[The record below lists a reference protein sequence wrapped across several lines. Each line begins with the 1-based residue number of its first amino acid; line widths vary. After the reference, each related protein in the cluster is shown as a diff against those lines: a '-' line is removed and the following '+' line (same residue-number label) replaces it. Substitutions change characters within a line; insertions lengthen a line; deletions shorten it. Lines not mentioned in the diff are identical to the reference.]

1 MLRGRSGVIM
11 SKNDEKY
18 KNIEDIQHLK
28 QLCNSESESF
38 ERNWEYM
45 ESYYHHLDSQNLE
58 MIPIN
63 CRILENGYEDIQLPF
78 NILDSD
84 TFILEGNDDEI
95 FVIVPLLYN
104 YDYGPETDA
113 EGEAELGMY
122 SYVDYEDPCIEE
134 YKSVSLIKVDYE
146 SLSKLEL
153 FLKNKKK
160 LYIYDVVPYE
170 NYADGWPNIRF
181 MGQFSLCDVPFRD
194 DNIKNSWI
202 LPVINMDE
210 NSSYEYLKP
219 IDLSNKFKE
228 DIYPLS
234 EINIYEKNEV
244 TVYVRVAKDIE
255 EESDGSITLEV
266 LTAKMLDYI
275 DRYFKVNNNEEDWID
290 YIYTPY
296 MCSIVIDT
304 ENESLKKELLNYQ
317 ETFGEIKIGKYDGEK
332 SKEGTIPATMI
343 FAASPLKKDQ
353 IYIEGEGVINIT
365 GTDIERRIID
375 CENKAQEIINGRE
388 ESEEGL
394 VECKFKTI
402 IEKYKSYKERKVD
415 IYCVGNA
422 NMIVCRNSSFQFIY
436 DFGIPIEKDLSKSKV
451 KQNYYDII
459 NTNDYSGVKYI
470 IISHLHGDH
479 FNGLFL
485 LNDIFW
491 EKPHFFI
498 MPYEYN
504 YLDINSKRL
513 LAYLIK
519 KKQVIF
525 VSGRDECLFVD
536 GEYKVFVGTGIGK
549 TRNEIINNSSI
560 IIQLKDTL
568 LTADCSCLAWP
579 DEYGKVDGKYQE
591 FKYIVGP
598 HHFGVNSICDENQN
612 SIITNVVNDDTKIY
626 FCVGENTHH
635 HPEKDQLKYLWD
647 ITNNIELTNK
657 YLIEDSTTNSCKAGS
672 EIVRRP
678 LKIITLDES

>member
-1 MLRGRSGVIM
+1 M

-18 KNIEDIQHLK
+18 KNIGDIQHLK

-58 MIPIN
+58 MIPIM
-63 CRILENGYEDIQLPF
+63 CRIHENGYEDIQLPF

-134 YKSVSLIKVDYE
+134 YQNVSLIKVDYE
-146 SLSKLEL
+146 SLSKIEL

-234 EINIYEKNEV
+234 EVNLQGRKEV
-244 TVYVRVAKDIE
+244 TVYARVAKDIE
-255 EESDGSITLEV
+255 ENEEKPGGSITLEV
-266 LTAKMLDYI
+266 LTDKMLNYMDL
-275 DRYFKVNNNEEDWID
+275 YFKVSSEDEDWID

-296 MCSIVIDT
+296 MCSIVIDD
-304 ENESLKKELLNYQ
+304 KKELIREDLLKYN
-317 ETFGEIKIGKYDGEK
+317 EKFCKIKVGKCDGEK
-332 SKEGTIPATMI
+332 CKEGAIPATMI

-353 IYIEGEGVINIT
+353 IYIKEGYVINIT
-365 GTDIERRIID
+365 GTDIETRIKD
-375 CENKAQEIINGRE
+375 CENKVQEIINGRGKSE
-388 ESEEGL
+388 ESL
-394 VECKFKTI
+394 VKCKFKTI

-436 DFGIPIEKDLSKSKV
+436 DFGIPIQKDLVKSKV

-459 NTNDYSGVKYI
+459 NTNDYSNVEYI
-470 IISHLHGDH
+470 VISHLHRDH

-491 EKPHFFI
+491 EKPHIFI
-498 MPYEYN
+498 MPYEYYN
-504 YLDINSKRL
+504 LDINSKRL

-525 VSGRDECLFVD
+525 VSGSDKCFYKD
-536 GEYKVFVGTGIGK
+536 GTYKVFRGKGTNLND
-549 TRNEIINNSSI
+549 TSI

-579 DEYGKVDGKYQE
+579 DGYGKVNGKYQE

-598 HHFGVNSICDENQN
+598 HHFGVNSICDDNQN

-647 ITNNIELTNK
+647 ITNNIKLTNK
-657 YLIEDSTTNSCKAGS
+657 YLIKDSATNSCKAGK
-672 EIVRRP
+672 EIIKNS
-678 LKIITLDES
+678 LGIITLDES

>member
-1 MLRGRSGVIM
+1 M
-11 SKNDEKY
+11 
-18 KNIEDIQHLK
+18 
-28 QLCNSESESF
+28 
-38 ERNWEYM
+38 
-45 ESYYHHLDSQNLE
+45 
-58 MIPIN
+58 
-63 CRILENGYEDIQLPF
+63 
-78 NILDSD
+78 
-84 TFILEGNDDEI
+84 
-95 FVIVPLLYN
+95 
-104 YDYGPETDA
+104 
-113 EGEAELGMY
+113 
-122 SYVDYEDPCIEE
+122 
-134 YKSVSLIKVDYE
+134 
-146 SLSKLEL
+146 
-153 FLKNKKK
+153 
-160 LYIYDVVPYE
+160 
-170 NYADGWPNIRF
+170 
-181 MGQFSLCDVPFRD
+181 
-194 DNIKNSWI
+194 
-202 LPVINMDE
+202 
-210 NSSYEYLKP
+210 
-219 IDLSNKFKE
+219 
-228 DIYPLS
+228 
-234 EINIYEKNEV
+234 
-244 TVYVRVAKDIE
+244 
-255 EESDGSITLEV
+255 
-266 LTAKMLDYI
+266 
-275 DRYFKVNNNEEDWID
+275 
-290 YIYTPY
+290 
-296 MCSIVIDT
+296 
-304 ENESLKKELLNYQ
+304 
-317 ETFGEIKIGKYDGEK
+317 
-332 SKEGTIPATMI
+332 
-343 FAASPLKKDQ
+343 
-353 IYIEGEGVINIT
+353 
-365 GTDIERRIID
+365 
-375 CENKAQEIINGRE
+375 
-388 ESEEGL
+388 
-394 VECKFKTI
+394 
-402 IEKYKSYKERKVD
+402 
-415 IYCVGNA
+415 
-422 NMIVCRNSSFQFIY
+422 
-436 DFGIPIEKDLSKSKV
+436 
-451 KQNYYDII
+451 
-459 NTNDYSGVKYI
+459 KYI

>member
-1 MLRGRSGVIM
+1 M

-18 KNIEDIQHLK
+18 KKIEDIQQLK

-78 NILDSD
+78 NILNSN

-194 DNIKNSWI
+194 DNIDDSWI

-266 LTAKMLDYI
+266 LTDKMLDYI
-275 DRYFKVNNNEEDWID
+275 DRYFKVSNNEEDWID

-317 ETFGEIKIGKYDGEK
+317 KTFGEIKMGKYDGEK

-353 IYIEGEGVINIT
+353 IYMKGVV
-365 GTDIERRIID
+365 DISNSSIKRKISS
-375 CENKAQEIINGRE
+375 CENKMEDILNGRII
-388 ESEEGL
+388 SDKSL
-394 VECKFKTI
+394 VENIFEAI
-402 IEKYKSYKERKVD
+402 LNNYKRYTKRKVD
-415 IYCVGNA
+415 IYTVGNA
-422 NMIVCRNSSFQFIY
+422 NMIVCRNSSFQFAF
-436 DFGIPIEKDLSKSKV
+436 DFGIPIQKNLVESKV
-451 KQNYYDII
+451 NQNYYDII
-459 NTNDYSGVKYI
+459 NTNDYSNMEYI
-470 IISHLHGDH
+470 VISHLHRDH

-491 EKPHFFI
+491 EKPHIFI

-525 VSGRDECLFVD
+525 VSESDKCLYED
-536 GEYKVFVGTGIGK
+536 DTYKVFRGKGTNLND
-549 TRNEIINNSSI
+549 TSI

-568 LTADCSCLAWP
+568 LTADCSCMAWP
-579 DEYGKVDGKYQE
+579 DEYGKVDGNYKV
-591 FKYIVGP
+591 FKSIVGP
-598 HHFGVNSICDENQN
+598 HHCGEDSIYDGNN
-612 SIITNVVNDDTKIY
+612 TSLISYVVNDDTKIY
-626 FCVGENTHH
+626 FCVGANTHT
-635 HPEKDQLKYLWD
+635 HPYEDQLNYLWNL
-647 ITNNIELTNK
+647 TNNIELTNK
-657 YLIEDSTTNSCKAGS
+657 YLIEDSATNSCYAGG

-678 LKIITLDES
+678 LEIITLDEG

>member
-1 MLRGRSGVIM
+1 ML
-11 SKNDEKY
+11 KNNEKY
-18 KNIEDIQHLK
+18 EKINNINDLK
-28 QLCNSESESF
+28 QLCNSDSESF
-38 ERNWEYM
+38 EENWKSM
-45 ESYYHHLDSQNLE
+45 DSYYHDIKTQCVELE
-58 MIPIN
+58 SVPYSIP
-63 CRILENGYEDIQLPF
+63 EKGYEDIQLPY
-78 NILDSD
+78 NILDIE
-84 TFILEGNDDEI
+84 TFVLEGKDDEVY
-95 FVIVPLLYN
+95 VIVPSLYN
-104 YDYGPETDA
+104 YDDRLEVNA

-122 SYVDYEDPCIEE
+122 SSVDYEDPCIEK
-134 YKSVSLIKVDYE
+134 YKSVSLIKVACK
-146 SLSKLEL
+146 SLKKLEL

-160 LYIYDVVPYE
+160 LYIYEVVPCE

-234 EINIYEKNEV
+234 EVNLQGRKEV
-244 TVYVRVAKDIE
+244 TVYARVAKDIE

-275 DRYFKVNNNEEDWID
+275 DRYFKVSNNEEDWID

-304 ENESLKKELLNYQ
+304 ENESLKKELLKNP

-436 DFGIPIEKDLSKSKV
+436 DFGIPIEKDLSKSMV

-491 EKPHFFI
+491 EKPHIFI
-498 MPYEYN
+498 MPYEYD
-504 YLDINSKRL
+504 YLDINRKRL

-525 VSGRDECLFVD
+525 VSGRDKCLFDD
-536 GEYKVFVGTGIGK
+536 GEYKVFVGRGIGSEGYK
-549 TRNEIINNSSI
+549 KINNSSI

-568 LTADCSCLAWP
+568 LTADCSCMAWP
-579 DEYGKVDGKYQE
+579 GEYGKVNGNYKE
-591 FKYIVGP
+591 FKNIVGP
-598 HHFGVNSICDENQN
+598 HHCGEDSIYDGNN
-612 SIITNVVNDDTKIY
+612 TSLISYVVNDDTEIY
-626 FCVGENTHH
+626 FCVGENTHT
-635 HPEKDQLKYLWD
+635 HPYEDQLNYLWNL
-647 ITNNIELTNK
+647 TNNIELTNR
-657 YLIEDSTTNSCKAGS
+657 YLIEDSATNSCYAGG

-678 LKIITLDES
+678 LEIITLDES